1 MASAPREPLH
11 HRLLA
16 LLDDAVK
23 EDEVT
28 ASGLATRLD
37 APLFEVEA
45 ELRDLVRFG
54 NLTRRAGVNGEARYS
69 LIPRRK
75 LLGEMLVEA
84 GHMTKEQLEEALAE
98 QARTGERLGTI
109 LLDRGYVPKE
119 LLGKMLSVQR
129 GIPYVNL
136 TTHPIDEAL
145 VRSFPERV
153 IMEHKVVPF
162 ARADGEIRLAML
174 DPSDIM
180 AVDMVEKYLSGH
192 VRPFLITEADF
203 AWAVTKFFDVTRKVG
218 ESLLEVEDERKA
230 SDVEENFIPFRSGS
244 TRSTFPN
251 LLPGARKRSTPPV
264 TRVDSDRSYTRADS
278 VALAVADTYDASPV
292 VRVVNTIIH
301 DAVRIG
307 ATDIHIEPEADKT
320 RIRVRVDGLL
330 LDKAVLPRSVSD
342 GVTSR
347 LKVLAGIDIAE
358 RIRPQDGRLQVNI
371 EGRDYDLRIATMG
384 TAFGERVAMRLL
396 SNRQV
401 LVGMERLGLFPEQ
414 QEALEGLLG
423 RQHGMILVTG
433 PTGSGKT
440 TTLYASISY
449 INDRLRNIMTIED
462 PIEYRL
468 PGITQIPVRE
478 KSGVTFGVGL
488 RALLRQDPD
497 VVMVGEI
504 RDPETAS
511 IAVHAALTG
520 HLVLTTLHTNNAA
533 GALVRLLDMGI
544 EPYLLTSSVLA
555 VVGQRLIRV
564 LCTAC
569 KRRSQAR
576 EADLRILGL
585 PTDRPLA
592 LWAAT
597 GCPECANLSYKG
609 RTGAFQLMVMSDAIR
624 ELVLHRQPAGA
635 IMEAAVREGGTTLRG
650 AIVRKVV
657 EGVSSIDELQ
667 RLMAVEAW

>member
-1 MASAPREPLH
+1 MPQAPDEPLH
-11 HRLLA
+11 RRLLA
-16 LLDDAVK
+16 LLDDTVK

-28 ASGLATRLD
+28 ASGLATQLA
-37 APLFEVEA
+37 APVSEVEA

-54 NLTRRAGVNGEARYS
+54 NLTRRPGLNGEARYS
-69 LIPRRK
+69 IGPRRK

-84 GHMTKEQLEEALAE
+84 GHLTKEQLEEALAE
-98 QARTGERLGTI
+98 QARTGERLGAI
-109 LLDRGYVPKE
+109 LLDRGYVPKD
-119 LLGKMLSVQR
+119 LLGKMLGVQR

-136 TTHPIDEAL
+136 STHAIDEQL
-145 VRSFPERV
+145 VRSLPEQV
-153 IMEHKVVPF
+153 IMAHKVVPF
-162 ARADGEIRLAML
+162 ARVAGEIHLAML
-174 DPSDIM
+174 DPADIM
-180 AVDMVEKYLSGH
+180 AVDTVEKYLSGH
-192 VRPFLITEADF
+192 VQPFLITEADF

-218 ESLLEVEDERKA
+218 ESLLEVEDEHQ
-230 SDVEENFIPFRSGS
+230 EP
-244 TRSTFPN
+244 
-251 LLPGARKRSTPPV
+251 
-264 TRVDSDRSYTRADS
+264 ADS
-278 VALAVADTYDASPV
+278 AAVGVADTYDASPV

-330 LDKAVLPRSVSD
+330 LDKTVLPRSVSD

-358 RIRPQDGRLQVNI
+358 RIRPQDGRIQVNI

-401 LVGMERLGLFPEQ
+401 LVGLERLGLFPEQ
-414 QEALEGLLG
+414 QETLQALLG

-478 KSGVTFGVGL
+478 KSGITFGVGL

-504 RDPETAS
+504 RDAETAS

-520 HLVLTTLHTNNAA
+520 HLVLTTLHTNDAA
-533 GALVRLLDMGI
+533 GALVRLQDMGV

-564 LCTAC
+564 LCMAC
-569 KRRSQAR
+569 KRHYEAR
-576 EADLRILGL
+576 EADLRILGRSA
-585 PTDRPLA
+585 DRPLMLSA
-592 LWAAT
+592 GA
-597 GCPECANLSYKG
+597 GCPECANLRYKG
-609 RTGAFQLMVMSDAIR
+609 RTGAFELMVMSDAIR
-624 ELVLHRQPAGA
+624 ELVLQRKSAGV
-635 IMEAAVREGGTTLRG
+635 IQEAAMAGGMTTLRG
-650 AIVRKVV
+650 AIIRKVV
-657 EGVSSIDELQ
+657 DGVTSIDELQ
-667 RLMAVEAW
+667 RLMVVEAG